1 MKEWSEHEIK
11 VVFEL
16 SSLLKTHV
24 GIIYEL
30 DFLNFYIFL
39 SYLPDWGGNSR
50 FVVDCEWLYSPLIS
64 MVED

>member
-16 SSLLKTHV
+16 SSLVKTHV

-39 SYLPDWGGNSR
+39 SYLPDWGATRALS
-50 FVVDCEWLYSPLIS
+50 
-64 MVED
+64 

>member
-16 SSLLKTHV
+16 NSLVKTHV

-30 DFLNFYIFL
+30 DFLDFYIFL
-39 SYLPDWGGNSR
+39 SYLSDWGATRDS
-50 FVVDCEWLYSPLIS
+50 S
-64 MVED
+64 